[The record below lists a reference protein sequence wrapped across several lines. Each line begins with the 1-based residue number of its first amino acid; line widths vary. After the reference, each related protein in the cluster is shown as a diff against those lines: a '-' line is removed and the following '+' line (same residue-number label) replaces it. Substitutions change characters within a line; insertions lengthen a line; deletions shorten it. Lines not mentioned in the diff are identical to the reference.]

1 MNRQTTLKLNRE
13 FNRVYHTGKCATGSV
28 LVTYAAKNRGRGC
41 RVGITASKKIGK
53 AHDRN
58 RAKRVIREAYRALS
72 PRIAGH
78 WDFVFVARSKTPHVK
93 MQAVVAQMEKQ
104 LAKLGML
111 P

>member
-1 MNRQTTLKLNRE
+1 MNSETTLKLNRE
-13 FNRVYHTGKCATGSV
+13 FNRVYHTGKCAPGAV
-28 LVTYAAKNRGRGC
+28 LVTYAARNRSRTC

-53 AHDRN
+53 AVARN
-58 RAKRVIREAYRALS
+58 RAKRVIREAYRSLS

-93 MQAVVAQMEKQ
+93 MQVVAAQMEKQ

-111 P
+111 K